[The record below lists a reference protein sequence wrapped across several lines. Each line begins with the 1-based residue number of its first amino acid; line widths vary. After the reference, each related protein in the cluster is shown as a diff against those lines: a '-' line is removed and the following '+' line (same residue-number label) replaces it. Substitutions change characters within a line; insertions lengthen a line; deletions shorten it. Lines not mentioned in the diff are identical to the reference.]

1 MPSLF
6 DANIPARDIGASV
19 IQVVAG
25 RANPIGG
32 VSVYSVKIGR
42 LPMGAIITA
51 VSTNV
56 ETAITGT
63 TPAFNI
69 GTVASGTAPGADIAA
84 TIALTVGSTNTLP
97 LAALVMPLAADT
109 DVYAN
114 ITGTATGD
122 AYVMVQFYK
131 FGPT

>member
-6 DANIPARDIGASV
+6 DSNLPVRDLG
-19 IQVVAG
+19 QGVVQCYAG
-25 RANPIGG
+25 RANPTGL

-56 ETAITGT
+56 ETAITGS

-84 TIALTVGSTNTLP
+84 TIALTAGSLNTVP
-97 LAALVMPLAADT
+97 LAALVQPLATDT
-109 DVYAN
+109 DVWAN

-122 AYVMVQFYK
+122 AYVVVQYVK
-131 FGPT
+131 L

>member
-32 VSVYSVKIGR
+32 VSVY
-42 LPMGAIITA
+42 
-51 VSTNV
+51 
-56 ETAITGT
+56 
-63 TPAFNI
+63 
-69 GTVASGTAPGADIAA
+69 
-84 TIALTVGSTNTLP
+84 
-97 LAALVMPLAADT
+97 
-109 DVYAN
+109 

>member
-56 ETAITGT
+56 ETAITGS
-63 TPAFNI
+63 TPAFSI
-69 GTVASGTAPGADIAA
+69 GTTAGGAEIV
-84 TIALTVGSTNTLP
+84 TTVALTAGSLNTVP

-109 DVYAN
+109 DIYAN

>member
-6 DANIPARDIGASV
+6 DANIPARDLGASV

-56 ETAITGT
+56 ETAITGSTPVFNVGT
-63 TPAFNI
+63 TAT
-69 GTVASGTAPGADIAA
+69 GAELASAV
-84 TIALTVGSTNTLP
+84 ALTAGSTNTLP